1 MKAKKLYRNAAGCV
15 GLALPYDGTVC
26 GAPAWPATVPRR
38 GAHFVSASKYLSAGL
53 AVMFAVC
60 AHAGGPDPQW
70 EYEGEKGSRSWGSLD
85 PSFKTCGIGKRQSP
99 INIEER
105 EAERGGIKPIPFTY
119 KAGPGEILNNGH
131 TIQVNLSNSGSA
143 RFDGLEYRLVQ
154 FHFHTPSEEK
164 INGMASH
171 MVAHLVHR
179 AGDTKLGVVAVLIK
193 LGKENAA
200 LKNVFDNLP
209 PSEGKTAPLA
219 NFNPADILP
228 SDPTYFTYIGS
239 LTTPPCTEDVKW
251 HVMKTPIEISYAQL
265 AAFKKLYRMNARN
278 TQATNG
284 RRVQVM
290 TPDAIGAA
298 PAAAPGT
305 TSSAPA
311 TSSPAAKSGGNH

>member
-1 MKAKKLYRNAAGCV
+1 MKAK
-15 GLALPYDGTVC
+15 
-26 GAPAWPATVPRR
+26 
-38 GAHFVSASKYLSAGL
+38 FLSAWVAML
-53 AVMFAVC
+53 FASC
-60 AHAGGPDPQW
+60 AHAGGPETVW
-70 EYEGEKGSRSWGSLD
+70 EYEGEKGSRAWGKLD
-85 PSFKTCGIGKRQSP
+85 SAFSACGVGKRQSP

-105 EAERGGIKPIPFTY
+105 EAERGGLKPIPFSY

-131 TIQVNLSNSGSA
+131 TIQVNLTNSGSA
-143 RFDGLEYRLVQ
+143 RFEGLEYRLVQ

-179 AGDTKLGVVAVLIK
+179 AGDTKLGVVAILIK

-200 LKNVFDNLP
+200 LKPVFDNLP

-219 NFNPADILP
+219 SFNPADLLP
-228 SDPTYFTYIGS
+228 ADPTYFAYIGS

-265 AAFKKLYRMNARN
+265 AAFKKLYKMNARH

-284 RRVQVM
+284 RRVQVL
-290 TPDAIGAA
+290 TPDAVASGSAA
-298 PAAAPGT
+298 PAAAGAAAP
-305 TSSAPA
+305 SAPSAPA
-311 TSSPAAKSGGNH
+311 TKSGRH